1 MKSLEGR
8 DGHVKLVV
16 EVLEYREDP
25 TAAEGVDGDNDGVW
39 APGHLTAHG

>member
-16 EVLEYREDP
+16 EVLEDREDP
-25 TAAEGVDGDNDGVW
+25 TAAEGVDGDSDGVW
-39 APGHLTAHG
+39 APGRLTAHG